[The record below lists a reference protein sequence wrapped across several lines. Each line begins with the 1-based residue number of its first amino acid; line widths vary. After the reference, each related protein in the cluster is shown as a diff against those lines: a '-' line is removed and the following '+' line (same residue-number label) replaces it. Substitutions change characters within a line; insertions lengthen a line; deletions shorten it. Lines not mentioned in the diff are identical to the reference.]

1 MLGMIWAQA
10 RDGVIGEAGDMPW
23 RLPEDMQ
30 RFKAITM
37 GHPVVMGRR
46 TWESFPER
54 FRPLPGRDNI
64 VITSDRDYVAP
75 GATIVR
81 SLDEALEAARAID
94 DEVWIVGGGRV
105 YRDAMDRADR
115 LEITDIDLGASGD
128 TTAPESGC
136 VMARGRARS
145 VRGVARQP
153 HGTPLRVPHP
163 RARRSLSASAAS
175 LRRARARAT
184 VQRRVAVSASRPAA
198 LPGDDAG
205 PAGRDRPGV
214 AAELVKSRSSVRPIP
229 SNSRR

>member
-81 SLDEALEAARAID
+81 SLDEALEAARAIA

-128 TTAPESGC
+128 TTAPDPDIGGPDASWHE
-136 VMARGRARS
+136 
-145 VRGVARQP
+145 VARDP
-153 HGTPLRVPHP
+153 
-163 RARRSLSASAAS
+163 
-175 LRRARARAT
+175 AT
-184 VQRRVAVSASRPAA
+184 
-198 LPGDDAG
+198 GWH
-205 PAGRDRPGV
+205 
-214 AAELVKSRSSVRPIP
+214 ESRSGLRY
-229 SNSRR
+229 RYRTLGRG

>member
-46 TWESFPER
+46 TWESFPQA

-64 VITSDRDYVAP
+64 VITSARDYAAP

-81 SLDEALEAARAID
+81 SLDEALEAAGAID
-94 DEVWIVGGGRV
+94 DEVWVVGGGRV

-128 TTAPESGC
+128 TTAPDPGTD
-136 VMARGRARS
+136 RADAS
-145 VRGVARQP
+145 WHEVARDP
-153 HGTPLRVPHP
+153 SEGWHVSRTGLRYAYRTLERSP
-163 RARRSLSASAAS
+163 R
-175 LRRARARAT
+175 
-184 VQRRVAVSASRPAA
+184 
-198 LPGDDAG
+198 
-205 PAGRDRPGV
+205 
-214 AAELVKSRSSVRPIP
+214 
-229 SNSRR
+229 

>member
-1 MLGMIWAQA
+1 MPLLVTVRSRMRRSRFAYVGPMTLGMIWAQA

-54 FRPLPGRDNI
+54 FRPLPGRDNF

-81 SLDEALEAARAID
+81 SLDAALDAARAID

-105 YRDAMDRADR
+105 YRDAMAHADR
-115 LEITDIDLGASGD
+115 LEITDIDLNASGD
-128 TTAPESGC
+128 TTAPDTDASWRE
-136 VMARGRARS
+136 
-145 VRGVARQP
+145 VAREP
-153 HGTPLRVPHP
+153 SEGWHVSRTGLRYAY
-163 RARRSLSASAAS
+163 RTLE
-175 LRRARARAT
+175 
-184 VQRRVAVSASRPAA
+184 RPA
-198 LPGDDAG
+198 
-205 PAGRDRPGV
+205 R
-214 AAELVKSRSSVRPIP
+214 
-229 SNSRR
+229 